1 MGWTMRKY
9 DLACFD
15 MDGTLTTV
23 RSSWRWVHDCF
34 EVNSE
39 PNYEAFVNG
48 EIDELEFMRRD
59 IGLWM
64 AKQPGVRLCDI
75 ARTFQNMPLIEGI
88 QETVACLQAQGIA
101 CIIVS
106 GGIDLAAKML
116 TDEFGFDEYVADSLI
131 TDENGVLTGEGRQN
145 LDLHNKGE
153 KVKEYIEKYYT
164 TKERTISIGNSFTDI
179 SMFNES
185 GLSIAFNP
193 QDPYTSEA
201 ADHTVVSKNIADI
214 LDLIICDD
222 E

>member
-1 MGWTMRKY
+1 MRRY

-15 MDGTLTTV
+15 MDGTLTNV
-23 RSSWRWVHDCF
+23 RSSWKWVHDCF
-34 EVNSE
+34 EVDSE

-59 IGLWM
+59 IGLWK
-64 AKQPGVRLCDI
+64 AKKPDVGLRDI
-75 ARTFQNMPLIEGI
+75 AKTFQTMPLVEGI
-88 QETVACLQAQGIA
+88 QETVACLRAQGIA
-101 CIIVS
+101 CIILS

-116 TDEFGFDEYVADSLI
+116 ADEFGFDGYVADTLCA
-131 TDENGVLTGEGRQN
+131 DENGLLTGEGKQN
-145 LDLHNKGE
+145 IDLHNKGE
-153 KVKEYIEKYYT
+153 KVKEYIERYHT

-214 LDLIICDD
+214 LDLIIYDD